1 LKPDFGHLI
10 DLRKEQEGTQKN
22 LRWFETILQETANM
36 SQEKSSVLG
45 VLVEV
50 TSQVFVAKL
59 KPDLDG
65 VSTDKMIGMDKVRIG
80 QVGSYLM
87 VRQADT
93 KILCTVESM
102 RTEAST
108 RTNDIN
114 QLKLVP
120 LGEFDVDGNF
130 VRGINHYPTV
140 GAEVHAVTNW
150 NLERIFSD
158 FSDVYY
164 KVGKLSAFEAIDVYL
179 DASAFFG
186 RHAAIL
192 GQTGSG
198 KSWTVTSLIQSALRY
213 MPNAHIIV
221 MDMHGEY
228 GDKKTDSYVTSPF
241 PASKVRC
248 MDALELEMPYWLL
261 AYSDLAEIFINPE
274 DTYASVQHAFLRSSL
289 SELRVE
295 SNRDSDIG
303 TITVDSPVYF
313 SLEELRDRFDDAN
326 QETLDF
332 GRKKGPLFG
341 QFDQLLVR
349 MHSMMND
356 RRYDFML
363 KPKIRTSTES
373 LVDLMKDFVG
383 LGEPKANVTVL
394 NLSAVPFDVAPT
406 VTALIGRLAFE
417 FNFWN
422 PKCLEFPIW
431 LVCEEAQMYI
441 PRDPHSRFK
450 EARRTMEHISKA
462 GRKYGVGLCV
472 VSQRPHE
479 VSETVLAQ
487 CGSFLCLRISNPDDQ
502 DYLRAMVPDAA
513 RGTFSS
519 LTSLARGEVVA
530 MGAAVPMPV
539 RFQMNLPNPPPNS
552 SDVDFAGK
560 WSKGGEEIDV
570 KQLVSNW
577 HRQIR

>member
-1 LKPDFGHLI
+1 M
-10 DLRKEQEGTQKN
+10 N
-22 LRWFETILQETANM
+22 
-36 SQEKSSVLG
+36 QEKSSVLG
-45 VLVEV
+45 RLVEV
-50 TSQVFVAKL
+50 TSNYFVAKL

-65 VSTDKMIGMDKVRIG
+65 QSADKMIGMDKVRIG
-80 QVGSYLM
+80 QVGSYL
-87 VRQADT
+87 VVKQSDT
-93 KILCTVESM
+93 TILCNVESM
-102 RTEAST
+102 WTETTT
-108 RTNDIN
+108 RTHDVNS
-114 QLKLVP
+114 LRLVP
-120 LGEFDVDGNF
+120 LGEFDTNGNF
-130 VRGINHYPTV
+130 QRGINHYPTV
-140 GAEVHAVTNW
+140 GAELHAVTNW

-179 DASAFFG
+179 DASNFFG

-192 GQTGSG
+192 GQTGAG
-198 KSWTVTSLIQSALRY
+198 KSWTVTSLIQAALRY
-213 MPNAHIIV
+213 MPNAHIII

-228 GDKKTDSYVTSPF
+228 GDKKTDANATSPF

-248 MDALELEMPYWLL
+248 MDALELEMPYWLMT
-261 AYSDLAEIFINPE
+261 YSDLADIFINE
-274 DTYASVQHAFLRSSL
+274 DDEYASVQYAFLRTAL
-289 SELRVE
+289 SELRIE
-295 SNRDSDIG
+295 SNKGSDLG
-303 TITVDSPVYF
+303 HITVDSPVYF
-313 SLEELRDRFDDAN
+313 SLEELVERFDDAN

-332 GRKKGPLFG
+332 GRKKGPLYG

-349 MHSMMND
+349 MHSLMND

-363 KPKIRTSTES
+363 NPRHRTSTDS
-373 LVDLMKDFVG
+373 LVDLMRDFVG
-383 LGEPKANVTVL
+383 LGDPKANVTVL
-394 NLSAVPFDVAPT
+394 NLSAVPYDVAPS

-441 PRDPHSRFK
+441 PRDSDSRFK

-472 VSQRPHE
+472 VSQRPAE

-487 CGSFLCLRISNPDDQ
+487 CGTFICLRIANPDDQ
-502 DYLRAMVPDAA
+502 EYLRSMVPDAA
-513 RGTFSS
+513 RGTFAS

-552 SDVDFAGK
+552 TDVDYAGK

-570 KQLVSNW
+570 DLLVSNW

>member
-1 LKPDFGHLI
+1 
-10 DLRKEQEGTQKN
+10 
-22 LRWFETILQETANM
+22 M
-36 SQEKSSVLG
+36 SQENSSVLG
-45 VLVEV
+45 HLVEV
-50 TSQVFVAKL
+50 TNTAFIAKL

-65 VSTDKMIGMDKVRIG
+65 INADKMIGMDKVRIG

-87 VRQADT
+87 VKQSGT
-93 KILCTVESM
+93 KLLCTVERM
-102 RTEAST
+102 WTETSARNHDVHKLS
-108 RTNDIN
+108 
-114 QLKLVP
+114 LVP
-120 LGEFDVDGNF
+120 LGEFNSNGNF
-130 VRGINHYPTV
+130 ERGINHFPTV
-140 GAEVHAVTNW
+140 GAKLHVVSNW

-158 FSDVYY
+158 FSEVYY
-164 KVGKLSAFEAIDVYL
+164 KVGKLSTFEAIDVYL
-179 DASAFFG
+179 DASSFFG
-186 RHAAIL
+186 RHAAVL

-198 KSWTVTSLIQSALRY
+198 KSWTVTSLIQAALRF
-213 MPNAHIIV
+213 MPNAHIII

-228 GDKKTDSYVTSPF
+228 GDKRSGAYMSSPF

-248 MDALELEMPYWLL
+248 MDALELEMPYWVLTY
-261 AYSDLAEIFINPE
+261 ADLAEIFINNE
-274 DTYASVQHAFLRSSL
+274 DINASVQFAFLRSAL
-289 SELRVE
+289 NDLRIE
-295 SNRDSDIG
+295 SNKGSDLG
-303 TITVDSPVYF
+303 HITVDSPVYF
-313 SLEELRDRFDDAN
+313 SLDELRDKFEEAN
-326 QETLDF
+326 QETSDF
-332 GRKKGPLFG
+332 GRVKGPLFG
-341 QFDQLLVR
+341 RFDQLLVR
-349 MHSMMND
+349 MHSLMND
-356 RRYDFML
+356 GRYDFML
-363 KPKIRTSTES
+363 NPKLRTSTES

-394 NLSAVPFDVAPT
+394 NLSAVPYDVAPT

-417 FNFWN
+417 FNLWN

-431 LVCEEAQMYI
+431 LVCEEAQQYI
-441 PRDPHSRFK
+441 PRDNNSRFK

-487 CGSFLCLRISNPDDQ
+487 CGTFLCLRISNPDDQ
-502 DYLRAMVPDAA
+502 EYLRAMVPDAA

-552 SDVDFAGK
+552 SDVDFAEK

-570 KQLVSNW
+570 EQLVSNW
-577 HRQIR
+577 HRQVR